1 MVGAARVSGARE
13 VILGRIRAALR
24 DVPDAEL
31 TAAPPLPRAY
41 ERRGSLTPA
50 GVLDLFA
57 RRARGYRAT
66 LELASESSVGVAV
79 AKVCDQ
85 LGVGGLVVP
94 PALPAHWRPGGIDV
108 IEDHGLAGRELD
120 HIDAALT
127 GCAAAIAHTGT
138 VLLDGDG
145 SSGRRLLSLIPD
157 THICVIRAEQVVET
171 VPEGLARV
179 AAAVRSSGAP
189 ITLVSGPSASSDIEL
204 TRVEGV
210 HGPRKLVLLLVS

>member
-1 MVGAARVSGARE
+1 MSAARE
-13 VILGRIRAALR
+13 VILGRIRAALA

-31 TAAPPLPRAY
+31 TFAPPLPRAY
-41 ERRGSLTPA
+41 ERRGSQTRAEL
-50 GVLDLFA
+50 LDLFA
-57 RRARGYRAT
+57 QRVREYRAT
-66 LELASESSVGVAV
+66 LQLASEPSVGVAV
-79 AKVCDQ
+79 AQVCDE
-85 LGVGGLVVP
+85 LGLGRLVVP
-94 PALPAHWRPGGIDV
+94 PALPAHWRPSGVDV
-108 IEDHGLAGRELD
+108 VEDQGLAARELD
-120 HIDAALT
+120 RVDAALT
-127 GCAAAIAHTGT
+127 GAAAAIARTGT